1 MVTESTIEN
10 NLATESIVEGMT
22 FKETHD
28 YSDGLNHSILGRKR
42 KLDLENSK
50 CNIGICLQQGVQ
62 VDL

>member
-10 NLATESIVEGMT
+10 NVATESITEGMT

-28 YSDGLNHSILGRKR
+28 YSDGLSHSILGRKR
-42 KLDLENSK
+42 KLDLESSK

>member
-42 KLDLENSK
+42 KRMK
-50 CNIGICLQQGVQ
+50 KKI
-62 VDL
+62 